1 MKSRILP
8 IIAVSFGLVTALQ
21 LTNLSFASA
30 KNKADGIV
38 ETKTDKPAKPE
49 LSDVSG
55 DENLSEDAVCLTS
68 TMADAILSEKDRI
81 EKQKISLNER
91 ETALEAL
98 EVKLSAQLENIQT
111 TKSSVEAQLARMEA
125 VASEDL
131 DHLIS
136 MYSTMK
142 PKKAAEIFDSMAP
155 AFAAGFLRD
164 MNSAKAGLIMSEMS
178 AKQSYEIS
186 LVIANRNAAIR
197 NASNN

>member
-38 ETKTDKPAKPE
+38 ETKTDKPAKPV

-55 DENLSEDAVCLTS
+55 DENLSEDAICLTS
-68 TMADAILSEKDRI
+68 TMADAILAEKDRI